1 MIMFNMIQI
10 IKCVTRILIMKV
22 TLSVNRIILKKLVPV
37 PDSRLFTHMK
47 YEQRF
52 KWPNFR
58 VAKGGTAAYSVNCLT
73 VRLDILLREYN
84 H

>member
-1 MIMFNMIQI
+1 MFNMIQI

-22 TLSVNRIILKKLVPV
+22 TLSVTRIILEKLVPV

-52 KWPNFR
+52 QWLYFS
-58 VAKGGTAAYSVNCLT
+58 VAKRGTAAYSVDCFT
-73 VRLDILLREYN
+73 VRLDILFRE
-84 H
+84 

>member
-22 TLSVNRIILKKLVPV
+22 TLSVTRIILEKRVPV

-52 KWPNFR
+52 QWLYFS
-58 VAKGGTAAYSVNCLT
+58 VAKGGTAAYSVDCFT
-73 VRLDILLREYN
+73 VRLDILLRE
-84 H
+84 